1 MRKRAGTATV
11 SIHVRDLGQCL
22 SSLDPSPFWDRD
34 LDRDA
39 ATFIEEEFGEK
50 RSAAVWH
57 LNVHTHQES
66 AAGAEL
72 QKAVANY
79 YTRLAGSTRRELHE
93 HLRLA
98 QLTLLA
104 GIAIFLACMALR
116 GFLLRE
122 LPTLPQ
128 ILDQG
133 LIILAWL
140 ALWRPAEMLAYD
152 WVPLVR
158 RQRLYKRLAKVR
170 VFVRTEPAGAEGLK
184 SEQG

>member
-11 SIHVRDLGQCL
+11 SIHVRDLGQFFN
-22 SSLDPSPFWDRD
+22 SLDPSPFWDRD

-50 RSAAVWH
+50 RGAELWH
-57 LNVHTHQES
+57 LNVHTHQQS

-72 QKAVANY
+72 QKALANY
-79 YTRLAGSTRRELHE
+79 YARLAASTQRELHE

-104 GIAIFLACMALR
+104 GIVIFLSCMALR
-116 GFLLRE
+116 EFLRGA
-122 LPTLPQ
+122 LPALPQ
-128 ILDQG
+128 ILDEG

-158 RQRLYKRLAKVR
+158 KRRLYERLAKVR
-170 VFVRTEPAGAEGLK
+170 VYVRVEPATG
-184 SEQG
+184 